1 MSSPG
6 SPGGVEDRHERR
18 TRAAPLIP
26 AEDIS
31 ERVAALGSEIAQ
43 TIPPGDLVV
52 VGVLRGAF
60 IFMADLVRALP
71 RPHTCD
77 FLAVRSYGDAT
88 ETSGV
93 VEITSDLGLPIEG
106 KHVLLCEDIVDTGL
120 TLKYLLELLRA
131 RRPASLRV
139 CALLSKP
146 SRRRVDVP
154 VDFLGFEVPDVFVVG
169 YGLDAGQRYRHLPH
183 IAEFGYSGFSFCLN

>member
-1 MSSPG
+1 MSLP
-6 SPGGVEDRHERR
+6 PELR
-18 TRAAPLIP
+18 PLIP
-26 AEDIS
+26 APAIA
-31 ERVAALGSEIAQ
+31 ERVATLGREIAAA
-43 TIPPGDLVV
+43 IPEGELLV

-106 KHVLLCEDIVDTGL
+106 KHVLLVEDIVDTGL
-120 TLKYLLELLRA
+120 TLKYLLGLLHA
-131 RRPASLRV
+131 RKPASLRV

-146 SRRRVDVP
+146 SRRRVEVP

-169 YGLDAGQRYRHLPH
+169 YGLDAAQRHRHLPH
-183 IAEFGYSGFSFCLN
+183 IAEVVAPG

>member
-1 MSSPG
+1 MSSTP
-6 SPGGVEDRHERR
+6 ELRQ
-18 TRAAPLIP
+18 LIS

-31 ERVAALGSEIAQ
+31 ERVVSLGKEIGEA
-43 TIPPGDLVV
+43 IPDGDLVV

-71 RPHTCD
+71 RPRACD

-120 TLKYLLELLRA
+120 TLKYLQELLQGRK
-131 RRPASLRV
+131 PLSVRV

-146 SRRRVDVP
+146 SRRRVNVP

-169 YGLDAGQRYRHLPH
+169 YGLDAAQRHRHLPY
-183 IAEFGYSGFSFCLN
+183 IAELVSPSS

>member
-1 MSSPG
+1 MG
-6 SPGGVEDRHERR
+6 SAEPALR
-18 TRAAPLIP
+18 PLIS
-26 AEDIS
+26 ADDIN
-31 ERVAALGSEIAQ
+31 ERVSALGKEIAEA
-43 TIPPGDLVV
+43 IPPGDLVV

-71 RPHTCD
+71 RPHVCD

-106 KHVLLCEDIVDTGL
+106 KHVLLCEDIVDSGL
-120 TLKYLLELLRA
+120 TLKYLLGLLQA
-131 RRPASLRV
+131 RKPASLRV

-146 SRRRVDVP
+146 SRRRVEVP

-169 YGLDAGQRYRHLPH
+169 YGLDAAQRYRHLPH
-183 IAEFGYSGFSFCLN
+183 IAELVVGG